1 MAANTLLGDNLGR
14 KDPTSQRWLLRGV
27 HLQVASGDRCAVVGP
42 SGSGK
47 TLLLRALSLLDRLDE
62 GEIRWN
68 GKTHRGS
75 SVPNYRRQVVYL
87 HQRPALWEGSV
98 EANLRRPF
106 QLQLHRARRF
116 DHSQIMNWLAVLG
129 RAESFLDQPQQELS
143 GGEIQLVGFL
153 RAIQL
158 DPSILL
164 LDEPTASLDLETA
177 MAMEQLIDLWMAADA
192 GPRAFLW
199 VTHDHGQADRVANRI
214 LQMKQGELRDG

>member
-1 MAANTLLGDNLGR
+1 MNTLLGDNLGR

-27 HLQVASGDRCAVVGP
+27 NLQVAPGDRCAVVGP

-62 GEIRWN
+62 GEIRWK
-68 GKTHRGS
+68 GKTRHGW

-106 QLQLHRARRF
+106 QLQLHQARQF
-116 DHSQIMNWLAVLG
+116 NHSQIINWLAVLG
-129 RAESFLDQPQQELS
+129 RTESFLDQPQQELS
-143 GGEIQLVGFL
+143 GGETQLVGFL

-158 DPSILL
+158 DPSVLL
-164 LDEPTASLDLETA
+164 LDEPTASLDQETA
-177 MAMEQLIDLWMAADA
+177 MAMERLIDLWITEDA
-192 GPRAFLW
+192 GTRAFLW
-199 VTHDHGQADRVANRI
+199 VTHDRGQANRVANRI

>member
-1 MAANTLLGDNLGR
+1 VNTLLGDNLGR
-14 KDPTSQRWLLRGV
+14 KDPTSQCWLLRGV
-27 HLQVASGDRCAVVGP
+27 NLQVASGDRCAVVGP

-62 GEIRWN
+62 GEIRWK
-68 GKTHRGS
+68 GKTYHGS

-106 QLQLHRARRF
+106 QLQLHWAQRF

-158 DPSILL
+158 DPSVLL

-177 MAMEQLIDLWMAADA
+177 MAMERLIDLWMAEDA
-192 GPRAFLW
+192 GTRAFLW
-199 VTHDHGQADRVANRI
+199 VTHDRQQANRVANRI